1 MNENSLVLTILD
13 VLFVVVGYPSM
24 LILGMMPIYLIYKH
38 KSYNALAYWD
48 YATLKEKKII
58 NVGYTG
64 FVIAIV
70 VVILE
75 AILS

>member
-24 LILGMMPIYLIYKH
+24 LILGMIPMYLIYKH

-58 NVGYTG
+58 NAGYTG

>member
-1 MNENSLVLTILD
+1 MNENSLILKTLD
-13 VLFVVVGYPSM
+13 VLFVVVGYPSV
-24 LILGMMPIYLIYKH
+24 LIIGIMPIYLIYKH

-48 YATLKEKKII
+48 YATLKERKII
-58 NVGYTG
+58 NSGYIG
-64 FVIAIV
+64 FLIAIL

>member
-1 MNENSLVLTILD
+1 MNENSLILKTLD

-24 LILGMMPIYLIYKH
+24 LIIGIMPMYLIYKH
-38 KSYNALAYWD
+38 KSYNAFAYWD
-48 YATLKEKKII
+48 CATLKEKKII
-58 NVGYTG
+58 NSGYIG
-64 FVIAIV
+64 FLIAIV

>member
-1 MNENSLVLTILD
+1 MNENSLILKTLD

-24 LILGMMPIYLIYKH
+24 LIIGIMPMYLIYKH

-58 NVGYTG
+58 NSGYIG
-64 FVIAIV
+64 FLIAIV

>member
-1 MNENSLVLTILD
+1 MNENSLILKILD
-13 VLFVVVGYPSM
+13 VLFVVVGYPSV
-24 LILGMMPIYLIYKH
+24 LIIGIMPIYLIYKH

-48 YATLKEKKII
+48 YATLKERKII
-58 NVGYTG
+58 NSGYIG
-64 FVIAIV
+64 FLIAIL

>member
-1 MNENSLVLTILD
+1 MNENSLILRTLD

-24 LILGMMPIYLIYKH
+24 LIIGIMPMYLIYKH

-58 NVGYTG
+58 NSGYIG
-64 FVIAIV
+64 FLIAIV

>member
-1 MNENSLVLTILD
+1 MNENSLILKTVD
-13 VLFVVVGYPSM
+13 VLFVVIGYPSV
-24 LILGMMPIYLIYKH
+24 LVIGIMPIYLICKH

-58 NVGYTG
+58 NSGYIG
-64 FVIAIV
+64 FLIAILL
-70 VVILE
+70 VILE